1 MPTAECS
8 FEYLRQ
14 PPSTTLDGC
23 DPYTSSNRVSIS
35 LDCAIRRRA
44 MVTDEFEVRWF
55 RENTA
60 GAVEDLGLGHPD
72 QMLGMDWLSRYHN
85 TAFFNQPYS
94 PSLLGKY
101 WCQVI
106 NTTADP
112 DQPLMRSNVFT
123 LLAPE
128 DYSGSHCAGSALL
141 LFVDNQTCA
150 DLPDNQLPVQS
161 ATYLPPTTELQIQAS
176 TAFAVSSSYH
186 TTQLLISTELFPST
200 ITTSITTALPTPDDS
215 TTITPAL
222 STPADSPTITL
233 ALPTPAD
240 SPTITPALSTA
251 PVTSVIVYVVSGV
264 SGGVLLVT
272 ILICCSGVILVLVKR
287 RRKTALATS
296 GQPVYIRYCVIIT
309 IHVVGVQVMTA
320 TH

>member
-1 MPTAECS
+1 MEC
-8 FEYLRQ
+8 F
-14 PPSTTLDGC
+14 
-23 DPYTSSNRVSIS
+23 V
-35 LDCAIRRRA
+35 RRRA

-60 GAVEDLGLGHPD
+60 GAVEDLGLGDPD
-72 QMLGMDWLSRYHN
+72 QMLDSNNWFSRYHD
-85 TAFFNQPYS
+85 TAFLNQPYS

-123 LLAPE
+123 LLAPSG
-128 DYSGSHCAGSALL
+128 YSGSLCAGTAQL

-150 DLPDNQLPVQS
+150 DLPDNHLPVQS
-161 ATYLPPTTELQIQAS
+161 TTPLLPTTELQTQAS

-200 ITTSITTALPTPDDS
+200 ITTALPTAPDDSPSITTALPTPDDS
-215 TTITPAL
+215 TTITP
-222 STPADSPTITL
+222 P
-233 ALPTPAD
+233 LP
-240 SPTITPALSTA
+240 TA

-272 ILICCSGVILVLVKR
+272 ILICCSGVILILVKR
-287 RRKTALATS
+287 RRKTALTTA
-296 GQPVYIRYCVIIT
+296 GLCIT
-309 IHVVGVQVMTA
+309 DIV
-320 TH
+320 